1 MWLLLSPFQ
10 RLVFVFSCR
19 DKARV
24 EVAFSDLDRR
34 NFAQILRKKIL

>member
-1 MWLLLSPFQ
+1 MVDVVVVTVPTA
-10 RLVFVFSCR
+10 VFSCR

-24 EVAFSDLDRR
+24 EVDFSDLDRR